1 MKTIRYVIHLL
12 ARNFWTLLG
21 FEAVLRLLTTLALV
35 PVVQLF
41 IDRLMAFY
49 GYSFITLESL
59 PAFLAHPGVLLAI
72 LILLLILSAI
82 SIFDVSAVLLIFDQS
97 REDKDITIREAFTF
111 GLQQSVRTFYPRNIM
126 LPLYALLLVPLL
138 NLGITS
144 NVINSIPIPEF
155 IMDYILE
162 NQAFTAA
169 YVCIA
174 LVMGYIFI
182 RLIYTFPSFLL
193 EGQSFVKSVKRS
205 FCLTKKHFWGDLV
218 SIVGLKFLFDGMLL
232 VIVAI
237 PSIIAMMA
245 FLSNAGVFIKSVVVG
260 IVAATAAAIMLL
272 TIVLGSATSYAI
284 VCTRYWNHLTLL
296 EEEIPNPE
304 PPQWIRLPT
313 TPTNRWIIGIAAAC
327 YLILCVSATSFAQYS
342 ITTEDLD
349 TEKQLSEVEVTA
361 HRGASK
367 YYPENTMA
375 AFRGAKLQGADWVE
389 LDVQQSKDG
398 VLFISHDS
406 NFIRISGVNKN
417 AWDMDYS
424 EIAKLDASGLLNKQY
439 KGERYP
445 TLKQVLAWAKTN
457 DMRLNIELKPNK
469 HYTNLEAQTA
479 QEIRDAGMTKN
490 VIVTSQN
497 YECVKNIAQVAPDMP
512 RVYVMSLVYGKI
524 DELDAA
530 NIYSV
535 EENSC
540 TKRFVNFAHEN
551 GKQVLA
557 WTINKP
563 ANMERV
569 LENGVDNIITDD
581 VPTAKHMV
589 ETRSS
594 EITVDSLLNEM
605 YYYMIGQ

>member
-1 MKTIRYVIHLL
+1 MKTIRSVIRLL

-21 FEAVLRLLTTLALV
+21 FEALLRLLTTLALV
-35 PVVQLF
+35 PVVQFF
-41 IDRLMAFY
+41 IDNLMAFY

-59 PAFLAHPGVLLAI
+59 PIFLSHPGVIVAI
-72 LILLLILSAI
+72 MLLLLVLSAI

-97 REDKDITIREAFTF
+97 REDKDITMREALSF
-111 GLQQSVRTFYPRNIM
+111 GLKQAARTFYPRNIL

-144 NVINSIPIPEF
+144 NIINSIPIPEF

-162 NQAFTAA
+162 NQAYTAL
-169 YVCIA
+169 YA
-174 LVMGYIFI
+174 LVGLVLGYMFI

-193 EGQSFVKSVKRS
+193 EGKSFVKSVKRS
-205 FCLTKKHFWGDLV
+205 VSLTRKHFWGDLV
-218 SIVGLKFLFDGMLL
+218 SIVGLKLLFDGVLI
-232 VIVAI
+232 VIVII
-237 PSIIAMMA
+237 PSIIAMLV
-245 FLSNAGVFIKSVVVG
+245 FLSSASTFIKSIVIG
-260 IVAATAAAIMLL
+260 IVAATAVAIMLL
-272 TIVLGSATSYAI
+272 TFILGSATSYAI
-284 VCTRYWNHLTLL
+284 VCARYWNRLTTL

-304 PPQWIRLPT
+304 PPKWISRPT
-313 TPTNRWIIGIAAAC
+313 SPTNRWIIGIAAAS
-327 YLILCVSATSFAQYS
+327 YVVLCVSATSYAQYS
-342 ITTEDLD
+342 ITNKNEKID
-349 TEKQLSEVEVTA
+349 TPAPQVEVTA

-367 YYPENTMA
+367 HYPENTMA

-398 VLFISHDS
+398 VLFIAHDS

-417 AWDMDYS
+417 AWEMDYS

-457 DMRLNIELKPNK
+457 NMRLNVELKPNK
-469 HYTNLEAQTA
+469 HYFNLEAQTA

-497 YECVKNIAQVAPDMP
+497 YDCVKNIARVAPDMS

-540 TKRFVNFAHEN
+540 TERFVRYAHEN

-557 WTINKP
+557 WTINRP

-581 VPTAKHMV
+581 VPTAKRV
-589 ETRSS
+589 IASNSS
-594 EITVDSLLNEM
+594 EITVDSLINDM
-605 YYYMIGQ
+605 YYYMLGM